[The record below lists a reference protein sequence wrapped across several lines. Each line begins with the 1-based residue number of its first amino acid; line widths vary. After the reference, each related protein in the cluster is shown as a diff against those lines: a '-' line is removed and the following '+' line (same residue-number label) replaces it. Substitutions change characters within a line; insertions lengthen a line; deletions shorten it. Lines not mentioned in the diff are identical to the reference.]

1 MKTLPGIVILQ
12 PLTLGFVFWL
22 STPRKTGKL
31 PLNAG
36 FITALPLDGSDWFLI
51 EVKPSRPVSPH
62 PPAPS
67 SLERRGW
74 SFKVPF
80 PKEEGFKVRVSVGT
94 GSRFL
99 MVKALNP
106 RTE

>member
-1 MKTLPGIVILQ
+1 
-12 PLTLGFVFWL
+12 
-22 STPRKTGKL
+22 
-31 PLNAG
+31 
-36 FITALPLDGSDWFLI
+36 
-51 EVKPSRPVSPH
+51 
-62 PPAPS
+62 
-67 SLERRGW
+67 LERRGW

-80 PKEEGFKVRVSVGT
+80 PKGEGFKVRVSVGT